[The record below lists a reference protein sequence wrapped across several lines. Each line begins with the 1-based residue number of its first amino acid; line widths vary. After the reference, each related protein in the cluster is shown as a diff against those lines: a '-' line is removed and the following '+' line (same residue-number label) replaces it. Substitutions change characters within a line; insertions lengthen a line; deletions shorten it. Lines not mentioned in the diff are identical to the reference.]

1 MPAVDV
7 LVGDTGETT
16 DDGSASPILRMR
28 GGPTGGRRGL
38 ADTAGGTD
46 AHADNVTAIA
56 SVVNCADDDTNAAI
70 ANSAASANANANA
83 TADADAAKAI
93 ALAHDVFDSPGRR
106 FNRPA
111 LEGTNILSLVDR
123 RRAGAPSSKREA

>member
-56 SVVNCADDDTNAAI
+56 SVVNWTKTAGSDVNDVEHDT
-70 ANSAASANANANA
+70 
-83 TADADAAKAI
+83 TG
-93 ALAHDVFDSPGRR
+93 ALTQHRTGQ
-106 FNRPA
+106 
-111 LEGTNILSLVDR
+111 LCL
-123 RRAGAPSSKREA
+123 